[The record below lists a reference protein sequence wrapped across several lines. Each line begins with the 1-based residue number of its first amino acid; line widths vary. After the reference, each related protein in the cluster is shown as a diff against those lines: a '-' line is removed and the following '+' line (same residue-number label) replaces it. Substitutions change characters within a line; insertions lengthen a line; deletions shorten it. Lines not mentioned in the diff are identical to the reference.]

1 MTLRAPLLSSRLLG
15 MAPPAKPAR
24 SPTPAYTLGD
34 PGRPAEVPT
43 LLIADFDNSGSVTSP
58 AGTDPLSNRFAEVTT
73 AFAVVARRGARH
85 ELGAV
90 LHFDTPS
97 SGDVGP
103 VSITRSG
110 LTVLRS
116 GLRVPPD
123 GAGSSELTPSLHR
136 AVEIAEAHSDHEA
149 TLVVLSDLLLTDT
162 DPCIVLSDL
171 AAFPGDV
178 HAVVL
183 GTRLPAGVL
192 DERITVTHVDRD
204 DPPGAVA
211 RALFASLTT
220 HRPGSH
226 SGPATTNGT
235 GPRRRLSWIPQHI
248 SHVQRDETGGIS

>member
-15 MAPPAKPAR
+15 MAPPATPTR
-24 SPTPAYTLGD
+24 SPSPAYTLGD
-34 PGRPAEVPT
+34 PGQPAEVPT
-43 LLIADFDNSGSVTSP
+43 LLITDFDNSGSVTSP
-58 AGTDPLSNRFAEVTT
+58 AGTDPLSNRFAEVAT

-110 LTVLRS
+110 LAVLRS

-123 GAGSSELTPSLHR
+123 GAGSSELAPSLHR
-136 AVEIAEAHSDHEA
+136 AIEIAEVRPDHGA
-149 TLVVLSDLLLTDT
+149 TLVALSDFLLLDAEP
-162 DPCIVLSDL
+162 DKVLAEL

-192 DERITVTHVDRD
+192 DERITVTDVDRD

-211 RALFASLTT
+211 RALFASLIT

-235 GPRRRLSWIPQHI
+235 GPRRRLSWIPQRI
-248 SHVQRDETGGIS
+248 SHVQKR